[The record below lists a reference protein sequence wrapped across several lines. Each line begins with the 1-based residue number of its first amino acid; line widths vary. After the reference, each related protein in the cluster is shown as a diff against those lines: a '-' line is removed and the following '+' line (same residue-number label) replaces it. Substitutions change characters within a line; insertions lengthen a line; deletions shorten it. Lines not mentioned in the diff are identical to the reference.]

1 MGNKILEGRHILLGV
16 TGGIAAYK
24 AVELVRLLKD
34 QGAIVRVVMT
44 RGARQFVTPLTFQA
58 ISGEKVL
65 TDLFDPM
72 SEQAIGHIELA
83 KWADVLVIA
92 PATANIIAKIAH
104 GIADDYLTTVAVASK
119 CKLIVCPAMNTN
131 MYQNPIT
138 QANIDLI
145 KKYGCKVV
153 GPGIGSLAC
162 GDEGPGRLEDLDVI
176 VETIVTALTPQTLFG
191 KRVLV
196 TAGPTWEAFD
206 PVRFFTNPSSGKM
219 GFAMAK
225 IARRRGAEVTL
236 VTGPTW
242 LKIPHDIQCTKV
254 KSAEEMYEAVTDIYS
269 DVDIV
274 VMAAAVSDYKPKEFA
289 PYKIKKGNEDVILE
303 MVKNPDILKQLGKN
317 KEHQVLVGFAAETNE
332 LIENAREKL
341 VSKNLDM
348 IVANDVSAPQA
359 GFRCD
364 TNIVKILYKTG
375 KIEELPCMPKEDLA
389 SLIWDRIEN
398 LT

>member
-1 MGNKILEGRHILLGV
+1 MLGV

-44 RGARQFVTPLTFQA
+44 RSARQFVTPLTFQA

-119 CKLIVCPAMNTN
+119 CNLIVCPAMNTD

-145 KKYGCKVV
+145 KKYGYKVV

-176 VETIVTALTPQTLFG
+176 VEAIVTALTPQTLSG

-274 VMAAAVSDYKPKEFA
+274 VMAAAVSDYKPKKFT

-375 KIEELPCMPKEDLA
+375 EIEELPCMPKEDLA

-398 LT
+398 L

>member
-44 RGARQFVTPLTFQA
+44 RSARQFVTPLTFQA

-119 CKLIVCPAMNTN
+119 CNLIVCPAMNTD

-145 KKYGCKVV
+145 KKYGYKVV

-176 VETIVTALTPQTLFG
+176 VEAIVTALTPQTLSG

-274 VMAAAVSDYKPKEFA
+274 VMAAAVSDYKPKKFT

-303 MVKNPDILKQLGKN
+303 MVKNPDILKQLGKD

-398 LT
+398 L

>member
-1 MGNKILEGRHILLGV
+1 LLGV

-44 RGARQFVTPLTFQA
+44 RGALEFVTPLTFQA

-274 VMAAAVSDYKPKEFA
+274 VMAAAVSDYKPKKFT

>member
-1 MGNKILEGRHILLGV
+1 MLGV

-44 RGARQFVTPLTFQA
+44 RSARQFVTPLTFQA

-119 CKLIVCPAMNTN
+119 CNLIVCPAMNTD

-145 KKYGCKVV
+145 KKYGYKVV

-176 VETIVTALTPQTLFG
+176 VEAIVTALTPQTLSG

-274 VMAAAVSDYKPKEFA
+274 VMAAAVSDYKPKKFT

-303 MVKNPDILKQLGKN
+303 MVKNPDILKQLGKD

-375 KIEELPCMPKEDLA
+375 EIEELPCMPKEDLA

-398 LT
+398 L

>member
-1 MGNKILEGRHILLGV
+1 MLGV

-44 RGARQFVTPLTFQA
+44 RSARQFVTPLTFQA